1 MKYNIVINDM
11 NRLSSSGSLS
21 NVVRTID
28 YTIWVTASRDD
39 NITYHKKEPS
49 LKLESVSSSSN
60 FISFESL
67 TQEKIKAWITGSA
80 DWNQTLYRAEKHA
93 SHSVWPE
100 NYITPS
106 TNGLP
111 W

>member
-28 YTIWVTASRDD
+28 YTIWVTSSRV
-39 NITYHKKEPS
+39 NNVTYHKKEPS
-49 LKLESVSSSSN
+49 LNLESVASSD

-67 TQEKIKAWITGSA
+67 TQEKVKAWITGSTN
-80 DWNQTLYRAEKHA
+80 WNETLYRAEKHA

-106 TNGLP
+106 TDGLP

>member
-39 NITYHKKEPS
+39 NVTYHKKEPS
-49 LKLESVSSSSN
+49 LNLESV
-60 FISFESL
+60 
-67 TQEKIKAWITGSA
+67 A
-80 DWNQTLYRAEKHA
+80 
-93 SHSVWPE
+93 
-100 NYITPS
+100 
-106 TNGLP
+106 
-111 W
+111 